1 MRLIEFDIEGIEYV
15 KGEDNILADALSRI
29 VVGLIR
35 FKPSDTLATLM
46 QRDPKRF
53 IRKGDKV
60 FLVEGTAERLCIDDA
75 DEKAKILRM
84 VHGEEGHLGF
94 FKSAEVIRERY
105 FWPHWKQQLKQHIK
119 QCDSCQMRK
128 DDDEPFRE
136 EMIALESEEVFER
149 LHLDLCGPLTES
161 YGNTHIAVLQDSY
174 SKWLEASVLP
184 DTRASTIIRGLAEL
198 FQRFRTPKAITT
210 DGGTQFDC
218 REFKEFCRQQAVEH
232 HIASAYHHQGNGLA
246 ERAIRSVETMLR
258 TTCTD
263 QKEWSRQLLSCVMAH
278 NKKTPDDRSNTVFA
292 DVWPRKQ
299 NIAGR
304 RTWAEQTAI

>member
-1 MRLIEFDIEGIEYV
+1 MTRELYDVIQRTDYKDSLKKLEKLEHLLIGKRFKIETDHRPLQWLKTKIDLPSKLGRMALRLMEFDIEGIEYV
-15 KGEDNILADALSRI
+15 KGKDNILADALSRI

-35 FKPSDTLATLM
+35 VKPSDTLATLM

-53 IRKGDKV
+53 IRKGDKM

-75 DEKAKILRM
+75 DEKAKILKM
-84 VHGEEGHLGF
+84 VHGEEGHLIF

-161 YGNTHIAVLQDSY
+161 YGNTHIAVLQDS
-174 SKWLEASVLP
+174 
-184 DTRASTIIRGLAEL
+184 
-198 FQRFRTPKAITT
+198 
-210 DGGTQFDC
+210 
-218 REFKEFCRQQAVEH
+218 
-232 HIASAYHHQGNGLA
+232 
-246 ERAIRSVETMLR
+246 
-258 TTCTD
+258 
-263 QKEWSRQLLSCVMAH
+263 
-278 NKKTPDDRSNTVFA
+278 
-292 DVWPRKQ
+292 
-299 NIAGR
+299 
-304 RTWAEQTAI
+304 